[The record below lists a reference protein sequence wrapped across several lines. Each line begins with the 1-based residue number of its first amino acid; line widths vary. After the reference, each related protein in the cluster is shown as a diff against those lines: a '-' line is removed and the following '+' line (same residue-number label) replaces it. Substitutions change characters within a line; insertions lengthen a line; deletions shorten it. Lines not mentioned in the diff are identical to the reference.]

1 MKDGKKSG
9 GFEDSIRELKRKDPF
24 APFKIVT
31 AGGDK
36 YLIDDP
42 EMMVIAPTEIIYVV
56 PRTEKV
62 IYIRKNQIVALEQ
75 FHRKSVA

>member
-1 MKDGKKSG
+1 MKDGKKGG
-9 GFEDSIRELKRKDPF
+9 GFEASILELKRKEPF
-24 APFKIVT
+24 APFRIVT
-31 AGGDK
+31 ASGDK

-42 EMMVIAPTEIIYVV
+42 EMMVIAPTEIIYMV

-75 FHRKSVA
+75 FHKKSVA

>member
-1 MKDGKKSG
+1 MKNGKKGG
-9 GFEDSIRELKRKDPF
+9 GFEASIWELKRKEPF

-42 EMMVIAPTEIIYVV
+42 EMMVVGPTEIIYVV
-56 PRTEKV
+56 PRDEKV
-62 IYIRKNQIVALEQ
+62 IYIRKSQIVALEQ
-75 FHRKSVA
+75 FHKKSVA